1 MRLRAALRALGQNDD
16 LPGVVDDIV
25 TLTVQPADPSD
36 PPQFFEVELRDIVRH
51 HRRDALLNE
60 ELIADYLAEVAPVPF
75 DRAFRSEEHTSE
87 LQSLLRISYAVFCL
101 KKNITITKLH
111 ILNFITY
118 THTHTLIH
126 VPTN

>member
-36 PPQFFEVELRDIVRH
+36 PPHFFEVELRDIVRH

-60 ELIADYLAEVAPVPF
+60 ELIADYLAEV
-75 DRAFRSEEHTSE
+75 RSEEHTSE
-87 LQSLLRISYAVFCL
+87 LQSLMRISYAVCCL
-101 KKNITITKLH
+101 KKKKHKESNNTC
-111 ILNFITY
+111 
-118 THTHTLIH
+118 
-126 VPTN
+126 TNQDQQSK